1 MYNGMLHAHSGFR
14 WLVIIFLVIAILKS
28 FAGWF
33 GKKEYNKGDNMV
45 ALLLLSVTHLQLI
58 FGIVMYFISDKIV
71 SMGEAMKDATLR
83 FWAVEH
89 GFTML
94 IAIVLITLGRVLSKK
109 AATSELKFKKGAIF
123 YTIALVLILWAGLI
137 KPNMLGAGMF

>member
-33 GKKEYNKGDNMV
+33 GKKEYNKGDNMI
-45 ALLLLSVTHLQLI
+45 ALMLLSVTHLQLI
-58 FGIVMYFISDKIV
+58 FGIVMYFISPKV
-71 SMGEAMKDATLR
+71 MSMGAAMKDPTLR
-83 FWAVEH
+83 FWTLEH
-89 GFTML
+89 GSTML

-109 AATSELKFKKGAIF
+109 AATSELKFKKGALYF
-123 YTIALVLILWAGLI
+123 TAALVLILWAGLI
-137 KPNMLGAGMF
+137 KSNMLGGGMF